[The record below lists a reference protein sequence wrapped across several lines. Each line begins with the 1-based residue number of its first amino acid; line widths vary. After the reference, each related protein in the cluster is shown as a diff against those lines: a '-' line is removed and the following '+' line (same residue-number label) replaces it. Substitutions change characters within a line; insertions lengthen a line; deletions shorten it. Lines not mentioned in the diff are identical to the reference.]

1 MDLLNAFNHFIQS
14 NNLFTKKDRILVAVS
29 GGVDSVVFCELMK
42 RGGYDFVIAHC
53 NFQLRGED
61 SNKDE
66 AFVKGLGGRYGA
78 EVLVEKFDTERY
90 AAENKMNIQMAA
102 RSLRYEWFKSLL
114 SDSEYNL
121 KYLATAH
128 HANDNI
134 ETLLMNFFKG
144 TGISGLQGIHAKES
158 GLFKNIIRPLLFAK
172 KEELISFA
180 QENNLVWRED
190 ISNESNKYTRNY
202 FRNELIPS
210 IQKVFPEVEQNLLD
224 NLFRFS
230 NIAVLYNHAVEQFKR
245 KLMVKKGNEVHIP
258 ILKLQQT
265 PAYQTVLFEI
275 IKAYGFTPGQISE
288 AVKLMHAE
296 SGKYIESASHKF
308 FRNRNW
314 MILSPKAPIA
324 SGYFLIEEK
333 DLEIIFGDNK
343 FSIEFSQ
350 KIPPLI
356 NDSTLALLDLNKII
370 FPLLLRKWKQ
380 GDYFYPLG
388 MNKKKKVSRFM
399 IDNKL
404 SMTEKENVWVL
415 ESDKKIIWVV
425 GHRIDNRFKL
435 TEKTKSVLQIKY
447 LSAE

>member
-1 MDLLNAFNHFIQS
+1 MDLLYKFNHFIQS

-29 GGVDSVVFCELMK
+29 GGVDSVVLCELMK
-42 RGGYDFVIAHC
+42 RAGYDFVIAHC

-61 SNKDE
+61 SNQDE

-78 EVLVEKFDTERY
+78 EILVEKFDTERY

-102 RSLRYEWFKSLL
+102 RNLRYEWFKSLL

-121 KYLATAH
+121 NYLATAH

-144 TGISGLQGIHAKES
+144 TGISGLKGIHAKES

-190 ISNESNKYTRNY
+190 VSNESNKYTRNY

-230 NIAVLYNHAVEQFKR
+230 NIAVLYNQSVEQFKK
-245 KLMVKKGNEVHIP
+245 KLLEKKGNEIHIP

-288 AVKLMHAE
+288 AVKLTQAE

-314 MILSPKAPIA
+314 MILSPKAPVE
-324 SGYFLIEEK
+324 SGYFLIEEQNP
-333 DLEIIFGDNK
+333 EIIFGDNK
-343 FSIEFSQ
+343 LSIELLQ
-350 KIPPLI
+350 TIPPVI

-388 MNKKKKVSRFM
+388 MNKKKKVSRFF

-435 TEKTKSVLQIKY
+435 TEKTKSFLQLKY